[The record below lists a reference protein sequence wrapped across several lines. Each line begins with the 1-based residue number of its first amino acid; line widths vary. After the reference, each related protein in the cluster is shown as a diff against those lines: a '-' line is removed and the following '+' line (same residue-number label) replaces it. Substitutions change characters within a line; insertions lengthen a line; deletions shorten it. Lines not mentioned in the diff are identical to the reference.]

1 MKSYVMWSRT
11 TIWSALCPWPSRCDA
26 QDVHAGVGQ
35 GGREAG
41 LCVVVQG
48 VRCQHPLWSATHALS
63 TVQPT
68 SRLLTLYMP
77 MQDTQALSR
86 ILDLADKAN
95 GYVFARLA
103 DQSPVPPEMMYGA
116 TVKVSRASQGAAV
129 VFTGWLAGCAVCK
142 CIAGGRRKAGK
153 LQQRHHAWSWVLP
166 AQGSETDI
174 WMQYQERFLA
184 NIEERDVEEDDDD

>member
-41 LCVVVQG
+41 LCAVVQG
-48 VRCQHPLWSATHALS
+48 VQCQLPLWSARHARS
-63 TVQPT
+63 TLQST

-116 TVKVSRASQGAAV
+116 TVKVSRGGQGAAIAFHWVACRMRSVQVHRWRAPQGRKTSTASSCLV
-129 VFTGWLAGCAVCK
+129 VGAACAGQRDRHLDAVPRAVSGEHRGTGC
-142 CIAGGRRKAGK
+142 
-153 LQQRHHAWSWVLP
+153 
-166 AQGSETDI
+166 
-174 WMQYQERFLA
+174 
-184 NIEERDVEEDDDD
+184 